1 MPKVSVKDVN
11 QQDFVKELANYL
23 KKKGQLK
30 VPDWVD
36 VVKTGRFKELSP
48 SEDDWFYTRTAS
60 IARRLYIRSP
70 TGIGAFIRVYGGRK
84 RNGSHPA
91 HYCVASSSVVRKAV
105 QGLEALKLVE
115 IDPENGGR
123 RLTSQG
129 KRDLDR
135 IAHQE
140 MVLGTVDNPIFRTA
154 RR

>member
-11 QQDFVKELANYL
+11 QQEFVQELANYL

-48 SEDDWFYTRTAS
+48 SDEDWFYTRAAS

-70 TGIGAFIRVYGGRK
+70 TGIGAFTRVYGGRK
-84 RNGSHPA
+84 RNGSTPA
-91 HYCVASSSVVRKAV
+91 HYCKASSSIIRKAV

-115 IDPENGGR
+115 TDPENGGR
-123 RLTSQG
+123 RLSPQG
-129 KRDLDR
+129 RRDLDR
-135 IAHQE
+135 IAAQLWKRSKEVTNE
-140 MVLGTVDNPIFRTA
+140 MDA
-154 RR
+154 